1 MIKSKEDFKR
11 YLKQDKI
18 ALGKQYN
25 RPKIIGDEIWRF
37 QILLRKPEYY
47 KNTSKS
53 IIKKILSIFYQY
65 RYYKQRIKLGINIPL
80 NTFEEGLSI
89 AHIGT
94 IVVNGNSKIGKNC
107 RIHEG
112 VTIGA
117 TNGEDNPPILGNNIF
132 IGSGAKIIGN
142 IRIADDVAIGAN
154 SCVVKNIE
162 EKSITVAG
170 IPAKKISD
178 NDSHSNLNKLLIQ
191 NDLL

>member
-1 MIKSKEDFKR
+1 MIKSKEDFKH
-11 YLKQDKI
+11 YLQQDKI
-18 ALGKQYN
+18 ALGKQYS

-37 QILLRKPEYY
+37 QILLRKAEYY

-53 IIKKILSIFYQY
+53 IIKKMLAVFYQY

-117 TNGEDNPPILGNNIF
+117 TNGEDNAPILGNNIF

-154 SCVVKNIE
+154 SCVVKNVE

-170 IPAKKISD
+170 IPAKKISN
-178 NDSHSNLNKLLIQ
+178 NDSHSNLNSKLFE
-191 NDLL
+191 

>member
-37 QILLRKPEYY
+37 QILLRKAEYY

-117 TNGEDNPPILGNNIF
+117 TNGEDNSPILGNNIF